1 MIRQHPVDLNPAAHR
16 LEAIKI
22 TYPSSYSRRKTWV
35 IEGMRFIAHDGFSKF
50 YRAEREFGGLF
61 GENP

>member
-16 LEAIKI
+16 MEAIKI
-22 TYPSSYSRRKTWV
+22 TYPPAHSRRKAWQ
-35 IEGMRFIAHDGFSKF
+35 IEACRFIPHGGFSKF
-50 YRAEREFGGLF
+50 YLAEREFGGLF